1 MHSNKK
7 KETESSLVIE
17 KEKNTNLINEI
28 NSYKSKFEELNKIIE
43 NQKQEIT
50 ELKEKKSLIN
60 SEINSKYEESIKTIE
75 EIKKQNIELESKN
88 SKYKIEIQKKNLENT
103 NLNTQLNDLNNKLE
117 ENSQNNINAL
127 VESEVLRTKI
137 DELEKKVKE
146 KEIEI
151 KTLIIE
157 KNSSNLIKN
166 KEYSKILFNLSQKL
180 LSNK

>member
-1 MHSNKK
+1 M
-7 KETESSLVIE
+7 
-17 KEKNTNLINEI
+17 
-28 NSYKSKFEELNKIIE
+28 
-43 NQKQEIT
+43 
-50 ELKEKKSLIN
+50 
-60 SEINSKYEESIKTIE
+60 
-75 EIKKQNIELESKN
+75 
-88 SKYKIEIQKKNLENT
+88 KYKKKNLENT